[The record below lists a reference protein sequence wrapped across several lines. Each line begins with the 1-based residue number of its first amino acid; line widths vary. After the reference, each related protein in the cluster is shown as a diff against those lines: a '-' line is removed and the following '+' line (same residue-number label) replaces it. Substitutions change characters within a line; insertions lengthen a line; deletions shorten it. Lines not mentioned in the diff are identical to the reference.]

1 MIKKEDVVKIGQFNK
16 PHGIHGELSFTF
28 TSDIFDRCDSPYFIC
43 EMDGILV
50 PFFIEE
56 YRFRSENGALVKLEK
71 IESDSDARVFTN
83 KDVFYPLSYINEDE
97 EVHAG
102 DKMLVGFTLYD
113 TKAGEIGE
121 IVEIDDATMN
131 ILFVI
136 ETPAGDELLIPAV
149 DDYVVSLDPQT
160 KKIVMNIPEGLLDL

>member
-50 PFFIEE
+50 PFFIDE

-71 IESDSDARVFTN
+71 IESDTDARVFTN
-83 KDVFYPLSYINEDE
+83 KEVFYPLSYIHEDE

-102 DKMLVGFTLYD
+102 DKILVGFTLCD
-113 TKAGEIGE
+113 EKAGEIGE
-121 IVEIDDATMN
+121 IVEVDDSTMN
-131 ILFVI
+131 ILFVV
-136 ETPAGDELLIPAV
+136 ETPAGEEILIPAV
-149 DDYVVSLDPQT
+149 DDYVVSLDAQA